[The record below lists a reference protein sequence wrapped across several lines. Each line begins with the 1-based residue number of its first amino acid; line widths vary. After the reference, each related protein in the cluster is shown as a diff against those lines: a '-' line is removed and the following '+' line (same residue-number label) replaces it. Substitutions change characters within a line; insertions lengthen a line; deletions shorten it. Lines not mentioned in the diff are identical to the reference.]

1 MKKIAYIKPSVI
13 VKDVAGLSIMQGSL
27 DPNNPVS
34 GLDDDDDI
42 TPGGDDPGDFAKQQL
57 TIDDVWED

>member
-1 MKKIAYIKPSVI
+1 
-13 VKDVAGLSIMQGSL
+13 MQGSL

-34 GLDDDDDI
+34 GLDDPISD
-42 TPGGDDPGDFAKQQL
+42 GGDDPGDFAKQQL

>member
-1 MKKIAYIKPSVI
+1 
-13 VKDVAGLSIMQGSL
+13 MQGSL

-42 TPGGDDPGDFAKQQL
+42 TPGGDNPGDFAKQQL

>member
-34 GLDDDDDI
+34 GLDDPISD
-42 TPGGDDPGDFAKQQL
+42 GGDDPGDFAKQQL

>member
-34 GLDDDDDI
+34 GLDDDI